1 MKCYYHIYDLQGI
14 CLYFTSL
21 IPMGWNL
28 VCWDWECLLFQVRTP
43 EVPIFFKYFLEMS
56 FITIH
61 IWPCF
66 IIGNRIRVHVIASS
80 VYIELGMKN
89 ASLFCLFYL
98 IKYSWGSECVCAF
111 LYWSGS
117 QLNARNYWT
126 LTITFSLALGIFT
139 ASVSHFLERR

>member
-1 MKCYYHIYDLQGI
+1 MKFCYYIYNLQRI

-21 IPMGWNL
+21 IHWGEILYVETGNVFFL
-28 VCWDWECLLFQVRTP
+28 QVRTP
-43 EVPIFFKYFLEMS
+43 EVPVFFKYFLEMS

-66 IIGNRIRVHVIASS
+66 IIGNRMRVHVIASS
-80 VYIELGMKN
+80 VYIELGKKN

-139 ASVSHFLERR
+139 ASVSQFLERR

>member
-1 MKCYYHIYDLQGI
+1 MKFCYYIYNLQRI

-21 IPMGWNL
+21 IHWGEILYVETGNVFFL
-28 VCWDWECLLFQVRTP
+28 QVRTP

-66 IIGNRIRVHVIASS
+66 IIGNRMRVHVIASS
-80 VYIELGMKN
+80 VYIELGKKN

-111 LYWSGS
+111 LY
-117 QLNARNYWT
+117 
-126 LTITFSLALGIFT
+126 
-139 ASVSHFLERR
+139 

>member
-1 MKCYYHIYDLQGI
+1 MKCCYHIRNLFVFYFINPTGMKSCMLRLGIFLQ
-14 CLYFTSL
+14 
-21 IPMGWNL
+21 
-28 VCWDWECLLFQVRTP
+28 LFFFQIRTP
-43 EVPIFFKYFLEMS
+43 EVPVFFKYFLEMS

-80 VYIELGMKN
+80 VYIELGKKN

-111 LYWSGS
+111 LYWSGP

-126 LTITFSLALGIFT
+126 LTITFSLALSIFT
-139 ASVSHFLERR
+139 ASVSEFSEGR